1 MDIAGLPRD
10 LVMDTAQPGN
20 FPHMKSR
27 EMIVDV
33 EQMLSGPIPMPGT
46 VFKMSETPGDPTSPA
61 PFLGEHN
68 SEVYTELLGYSE
80 EKIAE
85 LMDKGII

>member
-1 MDIAGLPRD
+1 
-10 LVMDTAQPGN
+10 MDTGQLVN
-20 FPHMKSR
+20 DPHMNSR
-27 EMIVDV
+27 EMTVQV
-33 EQMLSGPIPMPGT
+33 EQMLSGQLPMPGT
-46 VFKMSETPGDPTSPA
+46 IFKMSETPGDPLNAS